1 MGGGAREV
9 TSWRNGKCRDSEPHE
24 CAVVGEEDGEGGEG
38 NPLGELG
45 ENDSHPR
52 QAGYSW
58 VHRCALRCAKL

>member
-1 MGGGAREV
+1 MG
-9 TSWRNGKCRDSEPHE
+9 SGKFRHSEPHGKRF
-24 CAVVGEEDGEGGEG
+24 VGEEDGEGGEG

-58 VHRCALRCAKL
+58 VHRCAL

>member
-1 MGGGAREV
+1 MR
-9 TSWRNGKCRDSEPHE
+9 
-24 CAVVGEEDGEGGEG
+24 VVGEEDGEGGEG
-38 NPLGELG
+38 NSLGELG